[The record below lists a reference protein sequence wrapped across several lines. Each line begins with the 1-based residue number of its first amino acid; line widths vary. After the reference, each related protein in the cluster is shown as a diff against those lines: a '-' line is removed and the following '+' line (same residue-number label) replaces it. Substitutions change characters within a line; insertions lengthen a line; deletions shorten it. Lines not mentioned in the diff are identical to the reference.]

1 MTDTTTRD
9 ITIQGVVFSVAQ
21 PYAAGTV
28 ELTEAEANALNQTRA
43 ENIRNNFAGKVKAAR
58 EDAVKA
64 ATPEGVEPDLSAEAL
79 KAVELS
85 DSVLASLAEDL
96 ANYDAEYIFTM
107 ASAGGGRAPVDPIAK
122 EALSLAKAAVT
133 GKLKAAGTTVKAYTE
148 TEEGQAKY
156 DNAVATL
163 AAHPEYLKAAK
174 KNVAEREKLANAG
187 IEDLGL

>member
-58 EDAVKA
+58 EDAVKD